1 MRILRTGLVESLRRL
16 RDCVASRAFQ
26 IIREFVTDLLDKRG
40 SAWSSPVSD
49 VKERRMDDDID
60 AIISALRERLSA
72 ETDADLARK
81 LRIDKS
87 TISSWRS
94 RRSVPNRFRK
104 IASGESHQMMSA
116 PPMG

>member
-1 MRILRTGLVESLRRL
+1 
-16 RDCVASRAFQ
+16 
-26 IIREFVTDLLDKRG
+26 
-40 SAWSSPVSD
+40 
-49 VKERRMDDDID
+49 MDDDID